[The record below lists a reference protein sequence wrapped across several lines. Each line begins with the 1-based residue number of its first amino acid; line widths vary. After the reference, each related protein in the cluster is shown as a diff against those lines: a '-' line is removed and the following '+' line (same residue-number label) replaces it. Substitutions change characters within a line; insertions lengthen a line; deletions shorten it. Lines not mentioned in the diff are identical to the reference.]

1 MCFGLEP
8 IVVAS
13 IIGATAAGGTAIY
26 SASQSKKTA
35 SPLQLPEPIPLPDP
49 EAIKDQAKDDARR
62 RLAGRTKTILT
73 SGAGIIDEP
82 QTKVKTLL
90 GG

>member
-1 MCFGLEP
+1 MCTGMEAIALAGL
-8 IVVAS
+8 ITTS
-13 IIGATAAGGTAIY
+13 TLAIK
-26 SASQSKKTA
+26 QSNKPTA

>member
-1 MCFGLEP
+1 MCTGMEAIALAGL
-8 IVVAS
+8 ITTS
-13 IIGATAAGGTAIY
+13 TLAIK
-26 SASQSKKTA
+26 QSKQASKAQKT
-35 SPLQLPEPIPLPDP
+35 PLQLPEPIPLPDP